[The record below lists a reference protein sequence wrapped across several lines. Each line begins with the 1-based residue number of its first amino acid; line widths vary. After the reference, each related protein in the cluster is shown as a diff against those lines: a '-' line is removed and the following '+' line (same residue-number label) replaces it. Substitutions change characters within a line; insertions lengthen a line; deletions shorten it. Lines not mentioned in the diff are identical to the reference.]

1 MLNLYSLKVFAKS
14 PYIKFLIFTLI
25 KLFGLILIASFVSL
39 FYFSESGK
47 EGVQNLFPPNLLYC
61 FLSILVLFTK
71 FNKKNIQYYNQ
82 YKNNFAMHLNFLF
95 NLLTSTWFVLYVTVF
110 AIFCITNKY
119 DVINILVFF
128 AFNFLF
134 IFLMNIFQRQSS
146 IFMFLYIIFIG
157 INTFINQNP
166 FVFYIEHLSIFAA
179 ISGLLFIIAIL
190 NLHKVRYVNYSEKQ
204 IIFEAIR
211 GKNTKLQNYL
221 LFEFINLTRNKKIYL
236 IQSCVFFVAIMIF
249 LVLMHAFSP
258 EKFFSIENSWYV
270 SIFYAALLNL
280 FNILYGTNIFIWNKG
295 YFIEIK
301 SKNFSMK
308 DYITSKYFLLS
319 IVLSMFFLVSVIIFS
334 IFNLPLPRL
343 VFIYLVDLFFVPLY
357 AVVFSMIL
365 LKPMEDTVRQ
375 MILGT
380 GFYTILIPAILPYE
394 ILAKFFEIKTITE
407 AFLFAL
413 PICAIPIFL
422 YQKLINSFEISIANK
437 IRNNIFRDCQ
447 IIDRKID

>member
-1 MLNLYSLKVFAKS
+1 MLDIYSLKAFAKS

-25 KLFGLILIASFVSL
+25 KLFGLIVFTSLLSFI
-39 FYFSESGK
+39 YFSETENSVFQ
-47 EGVQNLFPPNLLYC
+47 ELFPIKFLYC
-61 FLSILVLFTK
+61 FLCILVLFTRFK
-71 FNKKNIQYYNQ
+71 KKNLQYYNQ
-82 YKNNFAMHLNFLF
+82 YRNNFVMNFNFIF

-119 DVINILVFF
+119 SVTNILVFF

-146 IFMFLYIIFIG
+146 LFMFLYINFIG
-157 INTFINQNP
+157 INTLINQNP
-166 FVFYIEHLSIFAA
+166 FVFYIEHFSIFATISA
-179 ISGLLFIIAIL
+179 ILFVISIL
-190 NLHKVRYVNYSEKQ
+190 NLHKIRYVNYSEKQ
-204 IIFEAIR
+204 IFFEAIR

-236 IQSCVFFVAIMIF
+236 IQSCVFFVAIIIF

-270 SIFYAALLNL
+270 SIFYAASLNL
-280 FNILYGTNIFIWNKG
+280 FNILYGTNIFIWNKDA
-295 YFIEIK
+295 FIEIK
-301 SKNFSMK
+301 SKNFSLK
-308 DYITSKYFLLS
+308 EYITSKYLLLS
-319 IVLSMFFLVSVIIFS
+319 IIMTIFFIVSVIVFS
-334 IFNLPLPRL
+334 IFKVPLPRL
-343 VFIYLVDLFFVPLY
+343 IFIYLVDLFFIPLY

-375 MILGT
+375 MILGL
-380 GFYTILIPAILPYE
+380 GLYTILIPAILPYE
-394 ILAKFFEIKTITE
+394 ILTKFIEIQTLNDV
-407 AFLFAL
+407 FLFAL
-413 PICAIPIFL
+413 PICAIPLFL

>member
-1 MLNLYSLKVFAKS
+1 MLNLYSVKAFAKS

-25 KLFGLILIASFVSL
+25 KLFGLLLIASFVSL

-47 EGVQNLFPPNLLYC
+47 EGVQNLFPPNFLYC
-61 FLSILVLFTK
+61 FLSILVLFTRFK
-71 FNKKNIQYYNQ
+71 KKNLQYYNQ
-82 YKNNFAMHLNFLF
+82 YRNDFIMNLNFLF

-110 AIFCITNKY
+110 AIFCIINKY
-119 DVINILVFF
+119 SVTNIVVFF

-134 IFLMNIFQRQSS
+134 IFLMNIFQKQSS
-146 IFMFLYIIFIG
+146 LFMFFAIIFIG

-166 FVFYIEHLSIFAA
+166 FNFYIEYLSIFAA
-179 ISGLLFIIAIL
+179 ISALLFIIAIL

-221 LFEFINLTRNKKIYL
+221 LFEFVNLTRNKKNYL

-280 FNILYGTNIFIWNKG
+280 FNILYGTNIFIWNKD

-308 DYITSKYFLLS
+308 DYITSKYLLLS
-319 IVLSMFFLVSVIIFS
+319 IVLSMFFIISVIIFS

-343 VFIYLVDLFFVPLY
+343 IFIYLVDLFFVPLY
-357 AVVFSMIL
+357 AVIFSMIL

-375 MILGT
+375 MILGL
-380 GFYTILIPAILPYE
+380 GLYTILIPAILSYE
-394 ILAKFFEIKTITE
+394 ILTKFIEIQTINDV
-407 AFLFAL
+407 FLFAL
-413 PICAIPIFL
+413 PICAIPLFL
-422 YQKLINSFEISIANK
+422 YQKLINSFEISIVNK

-447 IIDRKID
+447 VIDRKL

>member
-1 MLNLYSLKVFAKS
+1 MLNLYSVKAFAKS

-39 FYFSESGK
+39 FYFSESGE
-47 EGVQNLFPPNLLYC
+47 EGVQNLFPPNFLYC

-110 AIFCITNKY
+110 AIFCIINKY
-119 DVINILVFF
+119 SVTNIVVFF

-134 IFLMNIFQRQSS
+134 IFLMNIFQKQSS
-146 IFMFLYIIFIG
+146 LFMFFAIIFIG

-166 FVFYIEHLSIFAA
+166 FNFYIEHFSIFAA

-211 GKNTKLQNYL
+211 GKNTKLVNYL

-249 LVLMHAFSP
+249 LLLMHAFSP

-280 FNILYGTNIFIWNKG
+280 FNILYGTNIFIWNKD

-308 DYITSKYFLLS
+308 DYITSKYLLLS
-319 IVLSMFFLVSVIIFS
+319 IVLSMFFIISVIIFS

-343 VFIYLVDLFFVPLY
+343 IFIYLVDLFFIPLY

-394 ILAKFFEIKTITE
+394 ILTKFIEIQTINDV
-407 AFLFAL
+407 FLFAL
-413 PICAIPIFL
+413 PICAIPLFL

-447 IIDRKID
+447 IIDRKL

>member
-47 EGVQNLFPPNLLYC
+47 EGVQNLFPPNFLYC
-61 FLSILVLFTK
+61 LLSILVLFTK

-280 FNILYGTNIFIWNKG
+280 FNILYGTNIFIWNKD

-301 SKNFSMK
+301 TKNFSMK
-308 DYITSKYFLLS
+308 DYITSKYLLLS

-437 IRNNIFRDCQ
+437 IRNNIFRENQ
-447 IIDRKID
+447 VIDRKL

>member
-47 EGVQNLFPPNLLYC
+47 EDVQNLFPPNFLYC
-61 FLSILVLFTK
+61 LLSILVLFTK

-280 FNILYGTNIFIWNKG
+280 FNILYGTNIFIWNKD

-308 DYITSKYFLLS
+308 DYITSKYLLLS

-375 MILGT
+375 MLLGT

>member
-1 MLNLYSLKVFAKS
+1 MLNLYSVKAFVKS

-47 EGVQNLFPPNLLYC
+47 EGVQKLFPPNFLYC
-61 FLSILVLFTK
+61 FFSILVLFTK

-128 AFNFLF
+128 AFNFIF
-134 IFLMNIFQRQSS
+134 IFLMNIFQKQSS
-146 IFMFLYIIFIG
+146 LFMFFAIIFIG

-166 FVFYIEHLSIFAA
+166 FVFYIEHLLIFVA
-179 ISGLLFIIAIL
+179 ISALLFIIAIL

-221 LFEFINLTRNKKIYL
+221 LFEFINLTRNKKKYL
-236 IQSCVFFVAIMIF
+236 IQSCVFFVAIMIY

-270 SIFYAALLNL
+270 SIFYAALLNF
-280 FNILYGTNIFIWNKG
+280 FNILYGTNIFIWNKD

-308 DYITSKYFLLS
+308 DYITSKYLLLS

-365 LKPMEDTVRQ
+365 LKPMEDIVRQ

-407 AFLFAL
+407 AILYAL

-437 IRNNIFRDCQ
+437 IRNNIFRENQ
-447 IIDRKID
+447 VIDRKL

>member
-1 MLNLYSLKVFAKS
+1 MLNLYSVKAFAKS

-39 FYFSESGK
+39 FYFSESGE
-47 EGVQNLFPPNLLYC
+47 EGVQNLFPPNFLYC

-110 AIFCITNKY
+110 AIFCIINKY
-119 DVINILVFF
+119 SVTNIVVFF

-134 IFLMNIFQRQSS
+134 IFLMNIFQKQSS
-146 IFMFLYIIFIG
+146 LFMFFAIIFIG

-166 FVFYIEHLSIFAA
+166 FNFYIEHFSIFAA
-179 ISGLLFIIAIL
+179 ISALLFIITIL

-211 GKNTKLQNYL
+211 GKNTKLVNYL
-221 LFEFINLTRNKKIYL
+221 LFEFINLTRNKKNYL
-236 IQSCVFFVAIMIF
+236 IQSCVFFLAIMIY

-280 FNILYGTNIFIWNKG
+280 FNILYGTNIFIWNKD

-308 DYITSKYFLLS
+308 DYITSKYLLLS

-343 VFIYLVDLFFVPLY
+343 IFIYLVDLFFIPLY

-394 ILAKFFEIKTITE
+394 ILAKFIEIQTINDV
-407 AFLFAL
+407 FLFAL
-413 PICAIPIFL
+413 PICAIPLFL

-437 IRNNIFRDCQ
+437 IRNNIFRENQ
-447 IIDRKID
+447 VIDRKL

>member
-47 EGVQNLFPPNLLYC
+47 EGVQNLFPPNFLYC
-61 FLSILVLFTK
+61 LLSILVLFTK

-146 IFMFLYIIFIG
+146 LFMFFAISFIG

-166 FVFYIEHLSIFAA
+166 FNFYIEHFSILAL

-280 FNILYGTNIFIWNKG
+280 FNILYGTNIFIWNKD

-308 DYITSKYFLLS
+308 DYITSKYLLLS
-319 IVLSMFFLVSVIIFS
+319 IVLSMFFIISVIIFS
-334 IFNLPLPRL
+334 IFNLSLPRL

-437 IRNNIFRDCQ
+437 IRNNIFRENQ
-447 IIDRKID
+447 VIDRKID

>member
-39 FYFSESGK
+39 FYFSKSGK
-47 EGVQNLFPPNLLYC
+47 EGVQNLFPPNFLYC

-211 GKNTKLQNYL
+211 GKNTILQNYL

-280 FNILYGTNIFIWNKG
+280 FNILYGTNIFIWNKD

-301 SKNFSMK
+301 TKNFSMK
-308 DYITSKYFLLS
+308 DYITSKYLLLS
-319 IVLSMFFLVSVIIFS
+319 IVLSMFFIISVIIFS

-437 IRNNIFRDCQ
+437 IRNNIFRENQ
-447 IIDRKID
+447 VIDRKL

>member
-39 FYFSESGK
+39 FYFSKSGK
-47 EGVQNLFPPNLLYC
+47 EGVQNLFPPNFLYC

-280 FNILYGTNIFIWNKG
+280 FNILYGTNIFIWNKD

-308 DYITSKYFLLS
+308 DYITSKYLLLS
-319 IVLSMFFLVSVIIFS
+319 IVLSMFFIISVIIFS

-437 IRNNIFRDCQ
+437 IRNNIFRENQ
-447 IIDRKID
+447 VIDRKL

>member
-1 MLNLYSLKVFAKS
+1 MLNLYSVKAFAKS

-25 KLFGLILIASFVSL
+25 KLFGLLLIASFVSL

-47 EGVQNLFPPNLLYC
+47 EGVQKLFPPNFLYC

-110 AIFCITNKY
+110 AIFCIINKY
-119 DVINILVFF
+119 SVTNIVVFF

-134 IFLMNIFQRQSS
+134 IFLMNIFQKQSS
-146 IFMFLYIIFIG
+146 LFMFFAIIFIG

-166 FVFYIEHLSIFAA
+166 FNFYIEHLSIFAA

-221 LFEFINLTRNKKIYL
+221 LFEFINLTRNKKNYL

-280 FNILYGTNIFIWNKG
+280 FNILYGTNIFIWNKD

-308 DYITSKYFLLS
+308 DYITSKYLLLS
-319 IVLSMFFLVSVIIFS
+319 IVLSMFFIISVIIFS

-343 VFIYLVDLFFVPLY
+343 IFIYLVDLFFIPLY

-365 LKPMEDTVRQ
+365 LKPMEDSVRQ
-375 MILGT
+375 MILGL
-380 GFYTILIPAILPYE
+380 GLYTILIPAILPYE
-394 ILAKFFEIKTITE
+394 ILTKFIEIQTINDV
-407 AFLFAL
+407 FLFAL
-413 PICAIPIFL
+413 PICAIPLFL

-437 IRNNIFRDCQ
+437 IRNNIFRENQ
-447 IIDRKID
+447 VIDRKL

>member
-39 FYFSESGK
+39 FYFSKSGK
-47 EGVQNLFPPNLLYC
+47 EGVQNLFPPNFLYC

-280 FNILYGTNIFIWNKG
+280 FNILYGTNIFIWNKD

-301 SKNFSMK
+301 TKNFSMK
-308 DYITSKYFLLS
+308 DYITSKYLLLS
-319 IVLSMFFLVSVIIFS
+319 IVLSMFFIISVIIFS

-437 IRNNIFRDCQ
+437 IRNNIFRENQ
-447 IIDRKID
+447 VIDRKL

>member
-47 EGVQNLFPPNLLYC
+47 EGVQNLFPPNFLYC
-61 FLSILVLFTK
+61 FLSILVLFVK

-166 FVFYIEHLSIFAA
+166 FIFYIDHLSIFAA

-280 FNILYGTNIFIWNKG
+280 FNILYGTNIFIWNKD

-308 DYITSKYFLLS
+308 DYITSKYLLLS
-319 IVLSMFFLVSVIIFS
+319 IVLSMFFIISVIIFS

-407 AFLFAL
+407 AILYAL

-422 YQKLINSFEISIANK
+422 YKKLINSFEISIANK
-437 IRNNIFRDCQ
+437 IRNNIFRENQ
-447 IIDRKID
+447 VIDRKL

>member
-47 EGVQNLFPPNLLYC
+47 EGVQNLFPPNFLYC

-280 FNILYGTNIFIWNKG
+280 FNILYGTNIFIWNKD

-301 SKNFSMK
+301 TKNFSMK
-308 DYITSKYFLLS
+308 DYITSKYLLLS
-319 IVLSMFFLVSVIIFS
+319 IVLSMFFIISVIIFS

-437 IRNNIFRDCQ
+437 IRNNIFRENQ
-447 IIDRKID
+447 VIDRKL

>member
-47 EGVQNLFPPNLLYC
+47 EGVQNLFPPNFLYC
-61 FLSILVLFTK
+61 LLSILVLFVK
-71 FNKKNIQYYNQ
+71 FYRKNLQYYNQ
-82 YKNNFAMHLNFLF
+82 YKNNFAMHFNFLF

-190 NLHKVRYVNYSEKQ
+190 NLHRVRYVNYSEKQ

-280 FNILYGTNIFIWNKG
+280 FNILYGTNIFIWNKD

-308 DYITSKYFLLS
+308 DYITSKYLLLS
-319 IVLSMFFLVSVIIFS
+319 IVLSMFFIISVIIFS

-437 IRNNIFRDCQ
+437 IRNNIFRENQ
-447 IIDRKID
+447 VIDRKL

>member
-1 MLNLYSLKVFAKS
+1 
-14 PYIKFLIFTLI
+14 
-25 KLFGLILIASFVSL
+25 
-39 FYFSESGK
+39 
-47 EGVQNLFPPNLLYC
+47 
-61 FLSILVLFTK
+61 
-71 FNKKNIQYYNQ
+71 
-82 YKNNFAMHLNFLF
+82 
-95 NLLTSTWFVLYVTVF
+95 
-110 AIFCITNKY
+110 
-119 DVINILVFF
+119 
-128 AFNFLF
+128 
-134 IFLMNIFQRQSS
+134 
-146 IFMFLYIIFIG
+146 
-157 INTFINQNP
+157 
-166 FVFYIEHLSIFAA
+166 
-179 ISGLLFIIAIL
+179 
-190 NLHKVRYVNYSEKQ
+190 
-204 IIFEAIR
+204 
-211 GKNTKLQNYL
+211 
-221 LFEFINLTRNKKIYL
+221 
-236 IQSCVFFVAIMIF
+236 
-249 LVLMHAFSP
+249 MHAFSP
-258 EKFFSIENSWYV
+258 KKFFSIENSWYV

-280 FNILYGTNIFIWNKG
+280 FNILYGTNIFIWNNDA
-295 YFIEIK
+295 FIEIK

-308 DYITSKYFLLS
+308 DYITSKYLLLS

>member
-1 MLNLYSLKVFAKS
+1 MLNLYSVKAFVKS

-47 EGVQNLFPPNLLYC
+47 EGVQKLFPPNFLYC
-61 FLSILVLFTK
+61 FFSILVLFTK

-128 AFNFLF
+128 AFNFIF
-134 IFLMNIFQRQSS
+134 IFLMNIFQKQSS
-146 IFMFLYIIFIG
+146 LFMFFAIIFIG

-166 FVFYIEHLSIFAA
+166 FVFYIEHLLIFVA
-179 ISGLLFIIAIL
+179 ISALLFIIAIL

-221 LFEFINLTRNKKIYL
+221 LFEFINLTRNKKKYL
-236 IQSCVFFVAIMIF
+236 IQSCVFFVAIMIY

-270 SIFYAALLNL
+270 SIFYAALLNF
-280 FNILYGTNIFIWNKG
+280 FNILYGTNIFIWNKD

-308 DYITSKYFLLS
+308 DYITSKYLLLS

-407 AFLFAL
+407 AILYAL

-422 YQKLINSFEISIANK
+422 YKKLINSFEISIANK
-437 IRNNIFRDCQ
+437 IRNNIFRENQ
-447 IIDRKID
+447 VIDRKL

>member
-39 FYFSESGK
+39 FYFSKSGK
-47 EGVQNLFPPNLLYC
+47 EGVQNLFPPNFLYC
-61 FLSILVLFTK
+61 LLSILVLFTK

-280 FNILYGTNIFIWNKG
+280 FNILYGTNIFIWNKD

-301 SKNFSMK
+301 TKNFSMK
-308 DYITSKYFLLS
+308 DYITSKYLLLS
-319 IVLSMFFLVSVIIFS
+319 IVLSMFFIISVIIFS

-437 IRNNIFRDCQ
+437 IRNNIFRENQ
-447 IIDRKID
+447 VIDRKL